1 MTLSDILEQQR
12 SLYLE
17 EFANRLASFSAE
29 VAGLMQPE
37 ALYLLAD
44 GTPVRT
50 GTLALPARGDVCVRN
65 HKRIEE
71 IARIDSARTLGF
83 DAFRFVW
90 QEALQV
96 ALHPFVWNN
105 CQLCIPEPIE
115 AIDQSVLAC
124 WFETAI
130 KPELGHGERNSLLGA
145 VHSLSAPRTAADG
158 VRFEVDF
165 GSAPVAAFENLLTAL
180 VQAGAGLVVIGR
192 GESAPNLDRP

>member
-29 VAGLMQPE
+29 VAGLKQPE

-65 HKRIEE
+65 DKRIEE

-90 QEALQV
+90 QDALQV
-96 ALHPFVWNN
+96 AMHPFVWND

-115 AIDQSVLAC
+115 AIDQLILAR
-124 WFETAI
+124 WLETAI
-130 KPELGHGERNSLLGA
+130 KPELSHGERKLLLGV
-145 VHSLSAPRTAADG
+145 VHSLSGPRAAADG

-165 GSAPVAAFENLLTAL
+165 GSAPVAAFESLLTAL
-180 VQAGAGLVVIGR
+180 VEAGAGLVVIGR
-192 GESAPNLDRP
+192 GESAPNLV